1 MSGKTETT
9 KAETTAKDTEPK
21 YTLEALKKVC
31 MTVFGVTSSTFAAA
45 TYKLTGEYTI
55 TEMKK
60 HIETWL
66 KKEVK

>member
-1 MSGKTETT
+1 MAAKTETT
-9 KAETTAKDTEPK
+9 KVETTEPK

-45 TYKLTGEYTI
+45 TYKMTGEYTI

-60 HIETWL
+60 HIEAWL

>member
-1 MSGKTETT
+1 MAAKTETT
-9 KAETTAKDTEPK
+9 KVETTEPK

-45 TYKLTGEYTI
+45 TYKMTGECTI

-60 HIETWL
+60 HIEAWL